1 MMNSVVE
8 KRAPKRA
15 RIASVVAAFAVTSLL
30 SAGFAAA
37 PASAAPSSAMWLC
50 SGTASG
56 IVGKWG
62 PVSKKCSYTS
72 PASGWSGKLRVYW
85 SVQESTNQSA
95 CVEARMGKA
104 VHPDAW
110 QSVSCGTKGTG
121 TIKWPS
127 NTASMLEVRV
137 KANPTALAA
146 NVDYHI

>member
-1 MMNSVVE
+1 MME
-8 KRAPKRA
+8 KLAPKRA
-15 RIASVVAAFAVTSLL
+15 RIASVAAAFAVTSLL
-30 SAGFAAA
+30 SAGLAAA
-37 PASAAPSSAMWLC
+37 PASAAPNSAMWVC

-56 IVGKWG
+56 VVGKWG

-95 CVEARMGKA
+95 CVEARMSKA
-104 VHPDAW
+104 AHPDAW

-121 TIKWPS
+121 TIKWPA
-127 NTASMLEVRV
+127 NTMSMLEVRV
-137 KANPTALAA
+137 KANPTSLAA